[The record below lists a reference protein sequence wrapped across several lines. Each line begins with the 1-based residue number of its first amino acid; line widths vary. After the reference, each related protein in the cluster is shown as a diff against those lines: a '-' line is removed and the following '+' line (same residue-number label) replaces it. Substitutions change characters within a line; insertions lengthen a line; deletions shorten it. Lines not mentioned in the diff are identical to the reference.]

1 MSEDEGRT
9 SIVLEKGG
17 GWEQSASSAVH
28 DPGDRRA
35 GPAEFR
41 FWAVRR
47 VPAALVAGGGV
58 LLAGVFLYDIV
69 KVRAEQPGM
78 AWRHRLADE
87 LAVRTAGDAWVLLG
101 GTAVLLLGCW
111 LLWLACSP
119 GLRGV
124 LPMRRPAGD
133 VRAGLDRA
141 AAAVVLRD
149 RAMQISGVQAV
160 RVGVG
165 RRRVTA
171 RADAHF
177 RDLDDVRTD
186 LDAVLGEGIN
196 ELGLAR
202 RPALTVQV
210 RRPDPKR

>member
-1 MSEDEGRT
+1 M
-9 SIVLEKGG
+9 VAPEKGD
-17 GWEQSASSAVH
+17 WEQAASSSGYE
-28 DPGDRRA
+28 PGA
-35 GPAEFR
+35 QSVAERR

-58 LLAGVFLYDIV
+58 LMAGVFLYDIV

-87 LAVRTAGDAWVLLG
+87 LAARPLDDVWVLLG
-101 GTAVLLLGCW
+101 GAAVLLLGAW
-111 LLWLACSP
+111 LLHLACSP

-124 LPMRRPAGD
+124 LPMRRPGDD
-133 VRAGLDRA
+133 VRAGIDRA
-141 AAAVVLRD
+141 TAAVVLRD

-160 RVGVG
+160 RVAVG
-165 RRRVTA
+165 RRRVLA

-177 RDLDDVRTD
+177 RDLDDVRAD

-202 RPALTVQV
+202 RPALSVHV
-210 RRPDPKR
+210 RRPAAKG